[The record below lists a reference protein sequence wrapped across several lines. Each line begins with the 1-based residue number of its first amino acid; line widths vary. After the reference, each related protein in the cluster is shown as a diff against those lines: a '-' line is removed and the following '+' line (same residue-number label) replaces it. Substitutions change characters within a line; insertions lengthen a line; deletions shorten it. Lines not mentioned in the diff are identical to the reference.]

1 MQHKSHVTRHTSHV
15 TTQLL
20 SQTGAVLGK
29 RVISAETHGC
39 RSVSRVAAG
48 NARVRRDAPDILA
61 AAAALLLAVEWGW
74 MVEGGDGGS
83 DRERVE
89 EAARERLRERAVGG
103 C

>member
-1 MQHKSHVTRHTSHV
+1 M
-15 TTQLL
+15 
-20 SQTGAVLGK
+20 
-29 RVISAETHGC
+29 
-39 RSVSRVAAG
+39 
-48 NARVRRDAPDILA
+48 RRDAPDILA